1 MSQCISHRSFTAI
14 WSRAVP
20 FLIVLTGSLLA
31 FQTPASGEVRA
42 GAAQIDITPPAGTP
56 SAGYGDRMGQGMEGV
71 HDPLLATALVL
82 DNGEKM
88 IAFVGVDHLGFGEAM
103 VGAVEQGVHANPAT
117 AACEVYLGSSH
128 THSGGGAYFDIP
140 GLGARLAGEFDSA
153 IYQSY
158 IDGAVRSVV
167 EAAEKLEP
175 AKAGVGYGHAP
186 NMNSYRGDWPPNV
199 ETPRRS
205 GGAQSN
211 PGGRRAPSRAIQ
223 FRGPSHR
230 PERTKH
236 AFLR

>member
-88 IAFVGVDHLGFGEAM
+88 IAFVSIQPHLGFGEAM
-103 VGAVEQGVHANPAT
+103 VGAVQQGVHANPAT

-128 THSGGGAYFDIP
+128 THSGGGAYLQRP

-153 IYQSY
+153 NILWYH
-158 IDGAVRSVV
+158 R
-167 EAAEKLEP
+167 
-175 AKAGVGYGHAP
+175 
-186 NMNSYRGDWPPNV
+186 RG
-199 ETPRRS
+199 RALRGRGS
-205 GGAQSN
+205 GKTGTGT
-211 PGGRRAPSRAIQ
+211 GGRRLWPRARSEFVSRRLAA
-223 FRGPSHR
+223 
-230 PERTKH
+230 KC
-236 AFLR
+236 